1 MKLDLQLDLPK
12 KCGEELARVVIEEAA
27 QTLAA
32 MVRSEMKKDP
42 EIRELAR
49 DVKMAVLV
57 SLAEE
62 RARERM
68 AKELAKES
76 IYGPRTR

>member
-12 KCGEELARVVIEEAA
+12 KCGVEVARVVIEEAA
-27 QTLAA
+27 HTLAA